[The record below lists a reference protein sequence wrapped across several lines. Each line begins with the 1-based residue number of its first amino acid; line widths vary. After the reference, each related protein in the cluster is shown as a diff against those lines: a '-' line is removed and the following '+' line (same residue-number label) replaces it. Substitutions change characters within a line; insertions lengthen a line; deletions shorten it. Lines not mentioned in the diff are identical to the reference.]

1 MQALILAGGK
11 GTRLKPFTNNIP
23 KPLVPIGDKP
33 ILEIVLNQLRESGV
47 TEVILAVNHL
57 ANLIKAFFGDG
68 SQMGLKI
75 SYSVE
80 DEILGTAG
88 PIGLI
93 NNLEDNFLVMN
104 GDLLTSIDFKDLI
117 QEHKKN
123 QAIATIAT
131 YKKKVKIDL
140 GVLEI
145 DANDLFLDYIEKP
158 EFSYNISTGIYVM
171 NKSVKKH
178 IPMKGKYDMP
188 ELILKLNQE
197 GEKIHC
203 YTKKFEWLDIGRVED
218 YQLATEIYEKDKA
231 KYTCLNG

>member
-33 ILEIVLNQLRESGV
+33 ILEIVLNQLRNNGV
-47 TEVILAVNHL
+47 TEVVLAVNHL

-68 SQMGLKI
+68 SQIGLKI

-88 PIGLI
+88 PIRLI
-93 NNLEDNFLVMN
+93 DDLEDNFIVMN
-104 GDLLTSIDFKDLI
+104 GDLLTNINYRELI
-117 QEHKKN
+117 AEHKEN
-123 QAIATIAT
+123 NAIATIAT
-131 YKKKVKIDL
+131 YNKKVKIDL

-145 DANDLFLDYIEKP
+145 DSNNKFLDYIEKP
-158 EFSYNISTGIYVM
+158 EFNYNISTGIYVM
-171 NKSVKKH
+171 NRSIKKF
-178 IPMKGKYDMP
+178 IPPSGKYDMP
-188 ELILKLNQE
+188 ELILDINQR

-203 YTKKFEWLDIGRVED
+203 YTKEFEWLDIGRVED
-218 YQLATEIYEKDKA
+218 YQSANELYEKNKDK
-231 KYTCLNG
+231 YI